1 MNRFRF
7 FSTVAFLLLLCPL
20 YIMPTHA
27 EEIVCVASQT
37 DLADAVAALA
47 ESGGIIQ
54 ITADI
59 NLTKSLSLPANRAH
73 ITIDGGGHTVSLGGN
88 LALNGDMDIQN
99 ICFRNVGTYRSI
111 PCGGHVVHFH
121 DTVTCEKTDD
131 AYPSIMAG
139 FTASNAYS
147 GGKLTIDGGT
157 WQRVRGG
164 NAGTG
169 SVLQSGSVVINGGKF
184 IEKLQVGG
192 AGQMASGSDIR
203 MTVNGGTLEQ
213 GIVFFTTTGTA
224 NANTVLIL
232 NGGSIKGK
240 IRISDSVGTL
250 NGHCELRLNGGD
262 FSACTGIFGY
272 SGGGNLTVKCK
283 IDKTLYSTVYD
294 LNTTD
299 TLSTT
304 LLHTGMADPCMVYAN
319 GYYYLTATGTSR
331 IGLIKSATLS
341 GIAEAS
347 VTSNYIY
354 KSAEDITATDTLGYT
369 EVNGTWSPELHY
381 FSADDFGKAY
391 AGWYMYLAIRNKTE
405 ANDSSDIRMVTL
417 KSASA
422 DTPDGPYVHPTD
434 RTTYK
439 SQLLLDK
446 SGEPITEW
454 GCGQSIL
461 RIESGSY
468 KGIYVMWVA
477 EEDRGTASFRQKIMI
492 AKMKNPW
499 QLSTDPVAIL
509 YPTQYWETI
518 GSGYNGTKY
527 LPAVVEG
534 ATAIYGKDGQI
545 YIIYCGSGYWTNYGL
560 GQLTWNG
567 CDPLSAA
574 SWIKYANNPVFS
586 ANDAAG
592 NHYTEVPMQG
602 VGHAFF
608 VKSAANKL
616 YAVYHAYPSD
626 SAGNKDTDAK
636 RNAYIEPC
644 YIDYTLS
651 NGVNQGVLRF
661 DIAEDRPAA
670 TDTAVTFTTRYG
682 TVKFSD
688 LPRTDGMTVSVYD
701 IRYDRNHNGDCEI
714 ADVLLL
720 LREVLNG
727 STAFS
732 LADVLNILA
741 YIAD

>member
-1 MNRFRF
+1 M
-7 FSTVAFLLLLCPL
+7 
-20 YIMPTHA
+20 
-27 EEIVCVASQT
+27 
-37 DLADAVAALA
+37 
-47 ESGGIIQ
+47 
-54 ITADI
+54 
-59 NLTKSLSLPANRAH
+59 
-73 ITIDGGGHTVSLGGN
+73 
-88 LALNGDMDIQN
+88 
-99 ICFRNVGTYRSI
+99 
-111 PCGGHVVHFH
+111 
-121 DTVTCEKTDD
+121 
-131 AYPSIMAG
+131 
-139 FTASNAYS
+139 
-147 GGKLTIDGGT
+147 
-157 WQRVRGG
+157 
-164 NAGTG
+164 
-169 SVLQSGSVVINGGKF
+169 
-184 IEKLQVGG
+184 QVGG
-192 AGQMASGSDIR
+192 AGQMASGSKLR
-203 MTVNGGTLEQ
+203 MTVNGGNFRA

-224 NANTVLIL
+224 TAETVLVL
-232 NGGSIKGK
+232 NGGSFAGS
-240 IRISDSVGTL
+240 IRVADAVGTL
-250 NGHCELRLNGGD
+250 NGSCTMCIRGGD
-262 FSACTGIFGY
+262 FSACTGIIGK
-272 SGGGNLTVKCK
+272 SGENGGNLTVKTQIEPK
-283 IDKTLYSTVYD
+283 LYNTIYTVQD
-294 LNTTD
+294 TD

-304 LLHTGMADPCMVYAN
+304 LLHSGMADPCMVYAD
-319 GYYYLTATGTSR
+319 GYYYLTATGSSG
-331 IGLIKSATLS
+331 IGLVKSATLS
-341 GIAEAS
+341 GIAGKS
-347 VTSNYIY
+347 ITSNYIY
-354 KSAEDITATDTLGYT
+354 KSAEDVTATETLGYT
-369 EVNGTWSPELHY
+369 KVNGAWSPELHY
-381 FSADDFGKAY
+381 FTADDFGAAY
-391 AGWYMYLAIRNKTE
+391 AGWYMYLAIRKE
-405 ANDSSDIRMVTL
+405 MADGSSSAIRMITL
-417 KSASA
+417 RSK
-422 DTPDGPYVHPTD
+422 DGTTPDGPYVHPTD
-434 RTTYK
+434 HTAYK
-439 SQLLLDK
+439 SQLILDK
-446 SGEPITEW
+446 NGDPITEW

-468 KGIYVMWVA
+468 KGIYAMWVA
-477 EEDRGTASFRQKIMI
+477 EEDRGTARFRQKIMI

-499 QLSTDPVAIL
+499 QLSTDPTAIL
-509 YPTQYWETI
+509 YPTQGWEKI

-534 ATAIYGKDGQI
+534 ATALYGKDGQI

-567 CDPLSAA
+567 GDPLSEA
-574 SWIKYANNPVFS
+574 SWVKYASNPIFS

-608 VKSAANKL
+608 VKSAADKL

-626 SAGNKDTDAK
+626 SEGNKDTDAK

-682 TVKFSD
+682 TVKFSE

-714 ADVLLL
+714 ADALLL